1 VAALV
6 RAGTV
11 VVIGGPAGPGRG
23 FYTVR
28 ERDILLR
35 VKAKP
40 GARADR
46 VSGLRGDCLLVE
58 VRAAPERGK
67 ANEAIARVVA
77 EALGLRASAVAL
89 KSGAASPVK
98 VFVLP
103 PEAAEALRRLEKEI
117 A

>member
-1 VAALV
+1 MIVGQGA
-6 RAGTV
+6 
-11 VVIGGPAGPGRG
+11 PGSG
-23 FYTVR
+23 HAFFTAR

-46 VSGLRGDCLLVE
+46 VAGVRGGSLLVE

-67 ANEAIARVVA
+67 ANEGIVRVLA
-77 EALGLRASAVAL
+77 EALGLKTSAVTL
-89 KSGAASPVK
+89 KSGPASPNK

-103 PEAAEALRRLEKEI
+103 LESRVALQRLEKELS
-117 A
+117 

>member
-1 VAALV
+1 MITVQN
-6 RAGTV
+6 RAGR
-11 VVIGGPAGPGRG
+11 GGFFIA
-23 FYTVR
+23 R

-46 VSGLRGDCLLVE
+46 IAGVRGDSLLVE

-67 ANEAIARVVA
+67 ANEGIIRVLA
-77 EALGLRASAVAL
+77 DALGLRASSVAL
-89 KSGAASPVK
+89 KSGPASPNK

-103 PEAAEALRRLEKEI
+103 LVALSALQRLGKEL

>member
-1 VAALV
+1 M
-6 RAGTV
+6 
-11 VVIGGPAGPGRG
+11 IGGHAGPGRG

-46 VSGLRGDCLLVE
+46 VSGLRGDSLLVE
-58 VRAAPERGK
+58 VRAAPERGR
-67 ANEAIARVVA
+67 ANEAIARVLA
-77 EALGLRASAVAL
+77 DALGLRASAVAL
-89 KSGAASPVK
+89 KSGAASPGK

-103 PEAAEALRRLEKEI
+103 TEARGALERIAKEVS
-117 A
+117 

>member
-1 VAALV
+1 MID
-6 RAGTV
+6 GH
-11 VVIGGPAGPGRG
+11 AGPGRG

-46 VSGLRGDCLLVE
+46 VSGLRGDSLLVE
-58 VRAAPERGK
+58 VRAAPERGR
-67 ANEAIARVVA
+67 ANEAIARVLA
-77 EALGLRASAVAL
+77 DALGLRATAVAL

-98 VFVLP
+98 VFVVP
-103 PEAAEALRRLEKEI
+103 VEAAEALQRLGKEI